1 MGTNLA
7 AGAGLTCTL
16 TPRAAVCH
24 SSLALSG
31 RHPVQ
36 TSWEMHLTP
45 GHGHSL
51 KKELSQGHPALR
63 GVEGEPEAKGLLAL
77 SQQAIGN

>member
-1 MGTNLA
+1 M
-7 AGAGLTCTL
+7 
-16 TPRAAVCH
+16 
-24 SSLALSG
+24 
-31 RHPVQ
+31 Q

-77 SQQAIGN
+77 SQQAIRN